1 MNRHQKLVQQQFLN
15 DEVTVIKRLK
25 SVYGQ
30 SLKDINKKVFELDS
44 SISALQKALDST
56 DGDEIGELAAAVLK
70 GRKHYTPEE
79 AQETIKSMLQSKVY
93 QKNFQKALEKQ
104 VGGILD
110 KMHEQE
116 FTTVSDYLTECY
128 ENGFV
133 GTMYDLQGQGIP
145 LCFPLDQEQMV
156 RAVQLDSKIN
166 KGLYSRLGEDVALL
180 KKRITAEVS
189 RGISTG
195 MSYQQV
201 AQQLAGQTKIGYN
214 NAIRIART
222 EGHRIQCQAGMD
234 ACERAK
240 EKGADVLKQW
250 DSTLDDSTRE
260 SHAAVDGELRE
271 IDKPFSNGLMFPGD
285 PNGGAAEVINCR
297 CALLQRARW
306 ELDEDELEELKQR
319 AEFFGLDKTDTFED
333 FKQKYIEKSNLMPL
347 DETVKITKKNGERT
361 SSSVD
366 RDFVNSK
373 QYHDKFDTLT
383 GHKSVNESIYQ
394 ESMRMLEHRD
404 GTPYEDMVLLDAR
417 NGKFIVGNMDSQ
429 LVGRTGLTEG
439 QFSILSKHK
448 GDAII
453 VHNHPN
459 SSRISYKDILTMY
472 EHENISAIVAVG
484 HDGSVQMVSNLNRKI
499 PLDKLWEKVYN
510 DSVSVYGD
518 KKLAEHKA
526 LTTLYDLGIFKSE
539 SR

>member
-201 AQQLAGQTKIGYN
+201 AQQLAGKTKIGYN